1 MTLGRPKF
9 MLESKDP
16 MWAQEFSSLAS
27 QILSFDNPLRKIQTN
42 KPLHETKTPP
52 PPNPKPTKQQHTKH
66 VWDYLLLL
74 LKAEGKQN
82 RLLHPSLMFKATD
95 SSEVLNRDF

>member
-42 KPLHETKTPP
+42 KPLHEKNTPP
-52 PPNPKPTKQQHTKH
+52 QTQSLPSKNT
-66 VWDYLLLL
+66 
-74 LKAEGKQN
+74 QN
-82 RLLHPSLMFKATD
+82 TFETICC
-95 SSEVLNRDF
+95 FF

>member
-42 KPLHETKTPP
+42 KPLHETKTP
-52 PPNPKPTKQQHTKH
+52 
-66 VWDYLLLL
+66 
-74 LKAEGKQN
+74 KAYQAKTHKTRLRLSAASFEG
-82 RLLHPSLMFKATD
+82 RGETESPS
-95 SSEVLNRDF
+95 SPVINV

>member
-52 PPNPKPTKQQHTKH
+52 PKPKAYQAKTHKTH
-66 VWDYLLLL
+66 V
-74 LKAEGKQN
+74 
-82 RLLHPSLMFKATD
+82 
-95 SSEVLNRDF
+95 